1 MAAEQQNSNAGII
14 KLLIA
19 DDDQM
24 TRVVLKNIFKR
35 LGWECDIVENGVQVL
50 EKLKQTAYDLILM
63 DVEMPQLDGYQTT
76 ARIRNELTPPQ
87 SEIPIIAITAHD
99 SASALKK
106 CLDVG
111 MNDYLVKP
119 LTAAELRAKI
129 KRAVNKDIAAAGE
142 NSTEDA
148 KPIIDLQALFTACG
162 DVSTVK
168 SLVGLFVSQTPTNI
182 QQLKD
187 FLTAKDWSSLGK
199 LSHKMKASYALI
211 GLPMIK
217 DYLQE
222 IEHDCERNTINLS
235 KFESYLALVQE
246 TNAKAIDEL
255 ESYLAGR

>member
-1 MAAEQQNSNAGII
+1 MVAQQQNETGTI

-24 TRVVLKNIFKR
+24 TRVILKNIFKK
-35 LGWECDIVENGVQVL
+35 LEWECDIVENGLQVL
-50 EKLKQTAYDLILM
+50 ERLRQTKYDLILM

-76 ARIRNELTPPQ
+76 QKIRHELSPPQ

-99 SASALKK
+99 TDEALKK

-119 LTAAELRAKI
+119 LTAAELRTKI
-129 KRAVNKDIAAAGE
+129 KRAFDRDIAATDPSKAGE
-142 NSTEDA
+142 KS
-148 KPIIDLQALFTACG
+148 IIDLQKLFTACG
-162 DVSTVK
+162 DVATVK
-168 SLVGLFVSQTPTNI
+168 NLVGLFVSQTPGNI

-187 FLTAKDWSSLGK
+187 FLSANDWPNLGK
-199 LSHKMKASYALI
+199 LSHKMKASYALM
-211 GLPMIK
+211 GLPKIK

-222 IEHDCERNTINLS
+222 IEDDCDRNIINVS
-235 KFESYLALVQE
+235 KFESYLAIVQE

-255 ESYLAGR
+255 ESYLASR

>member
-1 MAAEQQNSNAGII
+1 MAAEQQSNTGII

-35 LGWECDIVENGVQVL
+35 LGWECDIVENGLQVL
-50 EKLKQTAYDLILM
+50 ERLKQTAYDLILM

-76 ARIRNELTPPQ
+76 AKIRNELTQPQ
-87 SEIPIIAITAHD
+87 SEIPIIAITAYD
-99 SASALKK
+99 SPSALKK
-106 CLDVG
+106 CIDVG

-119 LTAAELRAKI
+119 LTAAELRVKI
-129 KRAVNKDIAAAGE
+129 KRALNKDIAAAGE
-142 NSTEDA
+142 NPTEEA

-168 SLVGLFVSQTPTNI
+168 SLVGLFVSQTPANI

-187 FLTAKDWSSLGK
+187 FLTAKDWPSLGK

-211 GLPMIK
+211 GLPKIK

-222 IEHDCERNTINLS
+222 IEYDCERNTINLS

-246 TNAKAIDEL
+246 TNAKAVEEL
-255 ESYLAGR
+255 ESYLASR